1 VVAGLAV
8 DDRVCLG
15 SSNTGATEQAM
26 RLPKM
31 MAIKPPETF
40 RWQPENGNLFMTLIL
55 LEALLALLL
64 FVVIVWW
71 TMFSG
76 RKNGELPPT
85 DEADAGDSKEKMK

>member
-1 VVAGLAV
+1 MVAGLAV
-8 DDRVCLG
+8 DDRVGSG

-26 RLPKM
+26 RLPTM
-31 MAIKPPETF
+31 MAIKPPETV
-40 RWQPENGNLFMTLIL
+40 RWQPENGNVFMTLIL

-76 RKNGELPPT
+76 RKNGELPP
-85 DEADAGDSKEKMK
+85 AEKKDLDDKAP